1 MAKTIERDEK
11 NWLLL
16 RKRKDWKKY
25 RVKKIPIW
33 NGQFRYVTLK
43 D

>member
-16 RKRKDWKKY
+16 RERKDWKKFK
-25 RVKKIPIW
+25 VKKIPIGNW
-33 NGQFRYVTLK
+33 QFIYITVK
-43 D
+43 

>member
-16 RKRKDWKKY
+16 RKRKDWKKFL
-25 RVKKIPIW
+25 VKRLPDW
-33 NGQFRYVTLK
+33 RYITIK
-43 D
+43 K